1 MQWLLLAVS
10 IFISNLG
17 IVNSKG
23 YGKVALNG
31 TEIDKS
37 MYIDTI
43 VTHAGQFECFA
54 PEVNGT
60 RKVLRFDVVLN
71 NFSNDSATFYPYTHP
86 LQLHYSVYDLTA
98 ASIAIV
104 GYFNIS
110 CIRDTYCYG
119 LDEGNSNEM
128 TTFYYPC
135 VHSGISKNCQ
145 QTAPGTGDCRW
156 IDVTNMDFLHVYR
169 ILLWLEK
176 PAELTKAKGSV
187 DGAIWA
193 TTVSL
198 KNIQRRKEATT
209 VQLVSSIALFGG
221 APVFAVIFSSCFIHK
236 HRSEWE
242 KHRRRHEAKSD
253 K

>member
-1 MQWLLLAVS
+1 MQWTLAVVS
-10 IFISNLG
+10 IFIFAVS

-23 YGKVALNG
+23 HGKVSLNG
-31 TEIDKS
+31 TEIGKS

-43 VTHAGQFECFA
+43 VTHSGQFECFP
-54 PEVNGT
+54 PEINGT
-60 RKVLRFDVVLN
+60 RTLLRFDVVIN

-86 LQLHYSVYDLTA
+86 LQLHYSMYDLTA
-98 ASIAIV
+98 ANLVKV

-128 TTFYYPC
+128 TPFYFAC

-145 QTAPGTGDCRW
+145 QTAPGKGDCRW

-169 ILLWLEK
+169 ILMWLEK

-187 DGAIWA
+187 DSAIWT

-198 KNIQRRKEATT
+198 QNVKRRKKPTT
-209 VQLVSSIALFGG
+209 VQMVASIALF
-221 APVFAVIFSSCFIHK
+221 AATPVVAVLFSGCFIHK
-236 HRSEWE
+236 HRSEWKKYQE
-242 KHRRRHEAKSD
+242 GRKS